1 MKVYDNLI
9 VSNDKLSIAKHY
21 NIPVNQVTE
30 CGEDYYTVGFYNGIG
45 FRFKLVIIDWNNNI
59 KELIIDDEEFMF
71 PEIIQTMC
79 NSVDKWEMDVY
90 DKDIYCTIYKY
101 TPLGEDYS
109 FDLHLGKGKES
120 YSANDFINALED
132 YYELFDIDEEVALWV
147 DNRCKNGVPESIEDL
162 LDNIKWKKQ
171 WLSKLITD
179 LHKDVDE
186 NSPCL
191 EF

>member
-1 MKVYDNLI
+1 MKIYDNFI
-9 VSNDKLSIAKHY
+9 ISYDRLSIAKHY
-21 NIPVNQVTE
+21 NVPVSQVVE
-30 CGEDYYTVGFYNGIG
+30 CGENYYTVGFYNGIG
-45 FRFKLVIIDWNNNI
+45 FRWKLVMIDWDNNI

-90 DKDIYCTIYKY
+90 DKDICCTIYKY

-109 FDLHLGKGKES
+109 FVLYLEKGKES

-132 YYELFDIDEEVALWV
+132 YYESFDIDEETALWV
-147 DNRCKNGVPESIEDL
+147 NSRGKNGVPESIEDL
-162 LDNIKWKKQ
+162 LDDAKWKKQ
-171 WLSKLITD
+171 WLSKLIAD
-179 LHKDVDE
+179 LHKDVDG
-186 NSPCL
+186 NSLCL

>member
-21 NIPVNQVTE
+21 NIPVSQVTE

-45 FRFKLVIIDWNNNI
+45 FRFKLVMIDRDNNI

-79 NSVDKWEMDVY
+79 NSVDKWKMNVY
-90 DKDIYCTIYKY
+90 DRDTYCTIYKY

-109 FDLHLGKGKES
+109 FCLHLKRGKES
-120 YSANDFINALED
+120 YSANDFINALEG
-132 YYELFDIDEEVALWV
+132 YYESFDVDEEVTSWV
-147 DNRCKNGVPESIEDL
+147 DNRGKNGVPESIEDL
-162 LDNIKWKKQ
+162 LDNTKWKKQ